1 MSLLSL
7 SPKQFH
13 GAVLLGCQSLIGQRE
28 NLNRINVFPIADGDT
43 GDNMASTATAILSYS
58 KYGNTLIET
67 LQSIADA
74 SVMGARGNSG
84 MIFSQFFNA
93 LTEKNIE
100 CEQLDLPSF
109 CMLLEHAALSVRQS
123 LSNPV
128 DGTILTQIEGWATIF
143 KRESQTLSCINQ
155 AMQEALPE
163 LKAVVDDTTH
173 HLAILEKAHVVDAG
187 ALGFYYF
194 TEGFARFVANPEQTI
209 VWEPDAE
216 LAEAEHEAPSSESI
230 PELRYCTEAIIRAET
245 IDKTNL
251 VKELEQHGDSIVI
264 SGNQRVCRFHVH
276 TNKPW
281 NIFQNLLDKGTI
293 ESPKIDDMCRQFEVL
308 HQRKNSI
315 ALVTDS
321 SADIPA
327 FLRDQYQIHM
337 IPLNMHLDKHQLL
350 DRYCFEA
357 DSFYDALTTLKSYPK
372 TSFPT
377 PVFIQEK
384 LRHLSRHY
392 DEVIVISVAQ
402 VLSGTHDAFVKAAS
416 PFKNVRI
423 IDSKA
428 GSGAQGL
435 LIQYAAELIEKGKTA
450 QEVVKAVEDARDS
463 TYLFGMVNQFE
474 SLIRS
479 GRVSKLM
486 GRIANF
492 SQIKPIISFD
502 KSGKGIICGRA
513 FNSIKAL
520 SKIVAMTEKIQQ
532 DAQKTLQSYCVIHA
546 GAPKEAKEF
555 AKLTTEAFGQAPSYI
570 ESVSSVIG
578 LHAGQGCVGLA
589 FLLNQD

>member
-1 MSLLSL
+1 MSLLSI

-13 GAVLLGCQSLIGQRE
+13 GAVLLGCQSVIAQRE
-28 NLNRINVFPIADGDT
+28 NLNRINVFPVADGDT

-58 KYGNTLIET
+58 KATDSLIET

-93 LTEKNIE
+93 LTEKSLTV
-100 CEQLDLPSF
+100 EQLDLSTF
-109 CMLLEHAALSVRQS
+109 CMLLDHAALSVRES
-123 LSNPV
+123 LSNPI
-128 DGTILTQIEGWATIF
+128 DGTILTQIEGWAKIF
-143 KRESQTLSCINQ
+143 KQESQTISCINQ

-173 HLAILEKAHVVDAG
+173 HLAVLEKAHVVDAG

-194 TEGFARFVANPEQTI
+194 TEGFARFVADPQQVI
-209 VWEPDAE
+209 VWEPE
-216 LAEAEHEAPSSESI
+216 IVFSEAEHEIPTAESV
-230 PELRYCTEAIIRAET
+230 PELRYCTEAIIRAES
-245 IDKTNL
+245 IDKSSL
-251 VKELEQHGDSIVI
+251 AKELEHHGDSVVI

-281 NIFQNLLDKGTI
+281 NIFQNLLEKGTI
-293 ESPKIDDMCRQFEVL
+293 ESPKVDDMCRQFEVL
-308 HQRKNSI
+308 HQRKNTI

-327 FLRDQYQIHM
+327 ALRDKYQIHM

-357 DSFYDALTTLKSYPK
+357 DSFYGTLQNLKSYPK

-384 LRHLSRHY
+384 LRHLSLHY
-392 DEVIVISVAQ
+392 DDVLVISVAK

-416 PFKNVRI
+416 PFKNIQV

-450 QEVVKAVEDARDS
+450 QEIKKAVEDARDS

-513 FNSIKAL
+513 FNSVKAL
-520 SKIVAMTEKIQQ
+520 GKIVSITEKIQQ
-532 DAQKTLQSYCVIHA
+532 EAQKTLQSYCVIHA
-546 GAPKEAKEF
+546 GVPEEAKEF

-589 FLLNQD
+589 FILSQE